1 MVETTRRDI
10 TRQWPKL
17 RALIFDNKDKKP
29 FSFYCSLLKAFYE
42 GELDDLGAILFI
54 VEIMVVVS
62 LSTAG
67 VERGWSTYNLIVTV
81 LRNKMLETTKE
92 KLMHISSASASV
104 CDFDA
109 SKVLS
114 YWKSVSRE
122 KIHLFGNPVPSIHNV
137 NEREL
142 ALKQGKAV
150 GES

>member
-1 MVETTRRDI
+1 MFSSFDSFIDAALGFFDERFALIMVETTRRDI

-81 LRNKMLETTKE
+81 LRKNCW
-92 KLMHISSASASV
+92 KLQR
-104 CDFDA
+104 
-109 SKVLS
+109 K
-114 YWKSVSRE
+114 
-122 KIHLFGNPVPSIHNV
+122 N
-137 NEREL
+137 
-142 ALKQGKAV
+142 
-150 GES
+150 